1 MNKVLVTG
9 ATGFVGQ
16 ALCNELIRRGVDTVR
31 TSRQRR
37 TEGLIAVGDIN
48 GATNWCEALTG
59 CDTVFHLAARVH
71 VMNDTSDNPLETYR
85 VVNTEGTLSLAK
97 QAVQAGVKQ
106 FVFVS
111 SIKVLGEEGHFTE
124 NSIPNPTD
132 PYGVSKLE
140 AEQALIQLGAKTG
153 MSVKIIRPPLVYGP
167 GVSANF
173 LRLLNAVKKG
183 IPLPL
188 ALANNKRSLIFV
200 GNLVDALI
208 ACGMSEQNGERIY
221 LIDDGKPVSTAELI
235 EAMAEALQV
244 KPKLLALPTSLIKVL
259 ATLLGKKQAAQRLLG
274 TLTVDS
280 TSIVRDLNWKPPY
293 SMQQGLHATAQW
305 LNPYSLLK

>member
-9 ATGFVGQ
+9 STGFIGQ
-16 ALCNELIRRGVDTVR
+16 ALCNELTRRGVDTVR

-37 TEGLIAVGDIN
+37 TEGLIPVGDIN
-48 GATNWCEALTG
+48 GATNWYEALTG

-140 AEQALIQLGAKTG
+140 AEQALIELGAKTG

-167 GVSANF
+167 GVGANF

-208 ACGMSEQNGERIY
+208 ACGTSEQKGERIY
-221 LIDDGKPVSTAELI
+221 LIDDGRPVSTAELI

-280 TSIVRDLNWKPPY
+280 TLIMRDLNWKPPY

-305 LNPYSLLK
+305 PNPYPLLK